1 MIIDILV
8 RSSGEMSVG
17 RFVDTHQMWQRGW
30 VRVREAVIVE
40 AVRTPVG
47 KGRAGG
53 ALHEWHPV
61 DLFAEVLRDV
71 VERSG
76 IDPGRIDDVIGG
88 IVTPIGEQG
97 GNLTRQSVLS
107 AGYPE
112 HVPATTIDR
121 KCGSSQQA
129 VHFAAQ
135 GIMAG
140 AYDVVVAGGVEMLS
154 RVTMQSNTAG
164 ADHLGPGIR
173 RRYPQGVVSQGIA
186 AELVAKKWNLSREE
200 LDELSA
206 ESHRRAAHA
215 TDTGAFA
222 REITPLVTSE
232 GVHIT
237 SDEGIRADSTA
248 QRLAGLKPAFRTD
261 DTEAAFPDLDWVVT
275 AGNSSQISDAASA
288 VLVMDRELAEQLGH
302 RPRARFI
309 SFAVVGDDPFMMLT
323 GVMPATRKAL
333 DRAGLTLE
341 DVDLFEVNEAFAS
354 IALAWQREFDV
365 DASRVNVR
373 GSGISLGH
381 PLGASGTRIMTTL
394 LHALEDTGGRIGLQV
409 MCEAGGQA
417 NATIIERLD

>member
-1 MIIDILV
+1 M
-8 RSSGEMSVG
+8 
-17 RFVDTHQMWQRGW
+17 
-30 VRVREAVIVE
+30 REAVIVE

-47 KGRAGG
+47 KGRPGG

-61 DLFAEVLRDV
+61 DLFAEVLRAL

-76 IDPGRIDDVIGG
+76 IDAGRVDDVIGG

-97 GNLTRQSVLS
+97 GNLTRQAVLS

-112 HVPATTIDR
+112 AVPATTIDR

-154 RVTMQSNTAG
+154 RVKMQSNTAG

-173 RRYPQGVVSQGIA
+173 SRYPQGLVSQGIA
-186 AELVAKKWNLSREE
+186 AELVARRWGLTRLE
-200 LDELSA
+200 LDALSA
-206 ESHRRAAHA
+206 QSHHRAAA
-215 TDTGAFA
+215 ASRTGAFD
-222 REITPLVTSE
+222 REILRLVNAQGTT
-232 GVHIT
+232 VT
-237 SDEGIRADSTA
+237 ADEGIRADTTVE
-248 QRLAGLKPAFRTD
+248 RLGTLAPAFLTD
-261 DTEAAFPDLDWVVT
+261 ETREHYPDLDWVVT

-288 VLVMDRELAEQLGH
+288 ILIMERGLAEQLGL
-302 RPRARFI
+302 RPRARFL
-309 SFAVVGDDPFMMLT
+309 SFSVVGDDPVIMLT
-323 GVMPATRKAL
+323 GVMPATRRAL
-333 DRAGLTLE
+333 ERIGMSTD

-354 IALAWQREFDV
+354 IALAWQREFGVEAD
-365 DASRVNVR
+365 RVNVR

-394 LHALEDTGGRIGLQV
+394 LHALEDTGGRVGLQV

-417 NATIIERLD
+417 NATVIERLD